1 MRKYGFGGYSIYRYL
16 VNEAL
21 HQGDYFLPWCEETAR
36 KTASYWNT
44 SLEDV
49 TRIVKGCIQ
58 VGLFNGGG
66 HTAELSKDLLHA
78 FPASQHIRRAGACG
92 QLIHK
97 TIIHFK

>member
-58 VGLFNGGG
+58 VGLFNGIRKERTGQRQHLCCKIKQTGG
-66 HTAELSKDLLHA
+66 
-78 FPASQHIRRAGACG
+78 
-92 QLIHK
+92 
-97 TIIHFK
+97 